1 MASVPSVHDSKDGFS
16 EERAE
21 LRAVLSSPLFQRA
34 PKLSKILAYI
44 CEKYFSGKGAN
55 LKEYSIAVD
64 ALGRA
69 PGFDPQADAI
79 VRVDL
84 HLLRKRLELYYAN
97 DGKYRRLRI
106 VLPLGHYVPEF
117 IPNTAHDSENVR
129 IPPKAVLSPP
139 NVASPEPPPVGE
151 FVRIA
156 KEAPPLVLAPK
167 SKKRKLIFSKP
178 FVLRRVEMWVRHRT
192 IFLTALCCGVLGVAG
207 GVAGT
212 VVLYRHSFS
221 GVWVFSSAPTSVRL
235 ASAEILQ
242 HFSLVGAQD
251 FENRA
256 IRIHCGSDHDYVD
269 SAGFRWSSDRF
280 YSGGNIFQRD
290 VVPISRSADP
300 ALYSTGRT
308 GSFHYDIP
316 VSPAAYEVRL
326 LFAETTQDID
336 EGMREMSFTVGS
348 GTPNMIDVVADA
360 GGTRTAT
367 MKIYS
372 NVHPGADRKIHVSFQ
387 STAGFLNA
395 IEILPEING
404 KPGPIRISTL
414 PHMFVDLAG
423 RHWLPDRYFR
433 GGRNIDHVFAPD
445 RTDPP
450 LFSRE
455 RFGNFS
461 YSIPVAQGYSYQL
474 TLYMAE
480 RYWGPQNSGNGG
492 VGSRIFNVRC
502 DNIELLRNFDL
513 LKAAHDSPVVAASF
527 RHLHPDSTG
536 KLNLQFLPVVN
547 YAVLNALEVE
557 AE

>member
-1 MASVPSVHDSKDGFS
+1 MASAPTVRDRKDGFC

-21 LRAVLSSPLFQRA
+21 LQAVLSSPLFQRA

-84 HLLRKRLELYYAN
+84 HLLRKRLELYYAGE
-97 DGKYRRLRI
+97 GKSRRLRI
-106 VLPLGHYVPEF
+106 LLPLGHYVPEF
-117 IPNTAHDSENVR
+117 VLNNARGADNAR
-129 IPPKAVLSPP
+129 IPPKAVFSSSPVIARP
-139 NVASPEPPPVGE
+139 LLPLEEFARVAQNAPVELTPESRKRKPIVTRRVVLHRVAAW
-151 FVRIA
+151 VRRRA
-156 KEAPPLVLAPK
+156 VVLAA
-167 SKKRKLIFSKP
+167 I
-178 FVLRRVEMWVRHRT
+178 
-192 IFLTALCCGVLGVAG
+192 CCGVLGVACG
-207 GVAGT
+207 IAGT
-212 VVLYRHSFS
+212 MVLHRQLFS
-221 GVWVFSSAPTSVRL
+221 GSWVFSNSPTPVRL

-242 HFSLVGAQD
+242 HFSIGGPPD

-280 YSGGNIFQRD
+280 FSGGSAFQHS
-290 VVPISRSADP
+290 VVPISRSTDP
-300 ALYSTGRT
+300 ILYSTGRM
-308 GSFHYDIP
+308 GSFHYDVP
-316 VSPAAYEVRL
+316 VSAGVHEVRL
-326 LFAETTQDID
+326 LFAETAQDIED
-336 EGMREMSFTVGS
+336 GMRETSFIVGS
-348 GTPNMIDVVADA
+348 GMPNMIDVVSDA

-367 MKIYS
+367 TKVYS
-372 NVHPGADRKIHVSFQ
+372 NVRPGADGKIHITFQ
-387 STAGFLNA
+387 STGGFLNA
-395 IEILPEING
+395 IEILPEITG

-423 RHWLPDRYFR
+423 RHWFPDRYFL

-445 RTDPP
+445 RMDPL

-480 RYWGPQNSGNGG
+480 RYWGPKNSGNGG
-492 VGSRIFNVRC
+492 VGSRIFDVRC
-502 DNIELLRNFDL
+502 GDVDLLRHFDL
-513 LKAAHDSPVVAASF
+513 LGSAKDSPVVAVRF
-527 RHLHPDSTG
+527 HHLHPDSTG
-536 KLNLQFLPVVN
+536 KLDLQFLPVVN
-547 YAVLNALEVE
+547 YAILNALEVE